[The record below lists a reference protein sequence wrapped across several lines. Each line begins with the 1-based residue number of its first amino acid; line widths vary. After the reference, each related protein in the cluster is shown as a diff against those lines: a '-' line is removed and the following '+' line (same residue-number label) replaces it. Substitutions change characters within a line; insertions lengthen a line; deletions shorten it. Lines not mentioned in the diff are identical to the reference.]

1 MNKKQLTLKLS
12 AIAVSILLASCG
24 GGGGGYYGSTGSSSG
39 SDNTEKPVTETPVAT
54 NYHIIITSSKPTLVA
69 SGDTAIVT
77 LKLVDVN
84 GGGVANQTVQLAIQ
98 DTAST
103 NITIDGASSAVTD
116 STGSANFTVKLPKDL
131 TQTQLSALVANGITI
146 KGSFTD
152 ATKKIT
158 TQSFMLN
165 VVDNTAS
172 ISATAQYS
180 LNIASNKPTLLVTGD
195 NAVITVKAVD
205 KNGGGVSG
213 QNVVLSIP
221 DYKVN
226 GVTINGPS
234 TAVTDTTGNANFTI
248 LLPNKSAQAA
258 SLIASGIVIN
268 AALTD
273 SNGVTSKQTTTL
285 NVSAAQVE
293 QPVANITFGNSG
305 QLQTSTDGTYYT
317 ESVSVQ
323 VTNIDGKPIASQP
336 VVMSISNLGYA
347 KGALVYNPDA
357 KPNATR
363 QFVAP
368 YTYCP
373 ITVAVPA
380 PDFVQ
385 LPTTFVAPSVST
397 DGTVTYTTDATGKF
411 DFQIRYLRRYASWH
425 MVNIVATTQLS
436 DRKVTSN
443 IPYALTPLKTDMD
456 NPAGMPF
463 DVSPYG
469 VGVNCS
475 NKD

>member
-1 MNKKQLTLKLS
+1 MNRKQLTLKLS
-12 AIAVSILLASCG
+12 AVTVSVLLASCG
-24 GGGGGYYGSTGSSSG
+24 GGGDGYYGSTGSSSG
-39 SDNTEKPVTETPVAT
+39 NTDTPIVETPVAT
-54 NYHIIITSSKPTLVA
+54 NYHIIITSSKPTLVT
-69 SGDTAIVT
+69 SGDSAVVT

-84 GGGVANQTVQLAIQ
+84 GGGVANQVVQLAIQ

-116 STGSANFTVKLPKDL
+116 SAGNANFTVKLPKDL
-131 TQTQLSALVANGITI
+131 SQAQLSALITNGITI

-152 ATKKIT
+152 TTKKIT
-158 TQSFMLN
+158 TQSFILN
-165 VVDNTAS
+165 VVDHTAPVS
-172 ISATAQYS
+172 EAAQYS
-180 LNIASNKPTLLVTGD
+180 LNIISNKPTLLVTGD

-205 KNGGGVSG
+205 KNGGGVAG

-234 TAVTDTTGNANFTI
+234 TGVTDVTGNANFTI

-258 SLIASGIVIN
+258 SLIASGIVVN

-293 QPVANITFGNSG
+293 QPIANITFGNSA
-305 QLQTSTDGTYYT
+305 QLQTSADGTYYT

-336 VVMSISNLGYA
+336 VVMSINNLSYA
-347 KGALVYNPDA
+347 KGAFVYNPDA
-357 KPNATR
+357 KPSATR
-363 QFVAP
+363 QLVLP

-380 PDFVQ
+380 PNFVQ
-385 LPTTFVAPSVST
+385 LPTTFVAPTVSS

-411 DFQIRYLRRYASWH
+411 DFQIRYLRRYANWH
-425 MVNIVATTQLS
+425 RVNIVATTQLS
-436 DRKVTSN
+436 GRQVISN
-443 IPYALTPLKTDMD
+443 IPYALTALKTDMD
-456 NPAGMPF
+456 NSAGMPF

-469 VGVNCS
+469 VGIDCN
-475 NKD
+475 NQN